1 MPSEAKLSLVKSL
14 IKDMKEFPV
23 VAVVDIESLPA
34 QQFQKMR
41 ATLRKKDVKIV
52 VARKKL
58 LTLALKEAKKPQMDQ
73 LEAKYKRMPALLF
86 AKSNPFALYATI
98 QKNKSDAPAKA
109 GNIAPKDIVIKEGP
123 TNFVPGPI
131 ISELAAVGIKTKV
144 DSGKLAIVQDAV
156 VAKEGDEISAAL
168 ASMLKRL
175 DVKPM
180 EIGLNL
186 VAVWEDGFVFDA
198 KTLAI
203 DEDEFR
209 ATIVQAAQ
217 WATNLSVEV
226 VYPTKDNA
234 NLLIQKAFR
243 NAKAAAIEAAYLC
256 DDTKE
261 SILAKA
267 DAQASAVK
275 AKAKME

>member
-1 MPSEAKLSLVKSL
+1 MVNENKIQQVTKLTQKVKDTPIVGIVNL
-14 IKDMKEFPV
+14 Q
-23 VAVVDIESLPA
+23 SLPA
-34 QQFQKMR
+34 QQAQKMR
-41 ATLRKKDVKIV
+41 EMLRSKGVDIIMT
-52 VARKKL
+52 RKKL
-58 LTLALKEAKKPQMDQ
+58 IKRILEGSGKEKITDLIEKM
-73 LEAKYKRMPALLF
+73 KGMPAIIF
-86 AKSNPFALYATI
+86 SSDNPFKLYATI
-98 QKNKSDAPAKA
+98 QKNKSEAPAKA
-109 GNIAPKDIVIKEGP
+109 GHIAPKEIVVKEGA
-123 TNFVPGPI
+123 TNFAPGPI

-217 WATNLSVEV
+217 SATNLSVEV